1 MEHLKTEIDLPNYD
15 VVKFDYKEEKNSL
28 PYIDETLELNVTSYA
43 QVSGRR
49 IFVNPNITTREQTKL
64 KTEEVRKY
72 DIELDDEYRDIDT
85 TEIKIPL
92 GYQPG

>member
-49 IFVNPNITTREQTKL
+49 IFINPNITTREQTKL